1 MSSYYDKDKFQRKTI
16 KQAVEDFVEYKKK
29 LDAGDITMIK
39 TCYQSINNMT
49 HNGFHPGTIN
59 CIAGHNGTGKTTLL
73 NNIITTIP
81 KFNKNTRVLML
92 SLEMPSRSL
101 VARNLSRFSRETVKD
116 ITINKK
122 YEELD
127 HTILEKLEKLPIDYI
142 EIAGDATETATN
154 IAAYLS
160 EFRDWSV
167 VIALDH
173 TLLIEGHDDASKIA
187 ELVNHFNILRKKF
200 PNSTYIILS
209 QLNDAMQ
216 DKDRV
221 YQRIK
226 MYPSYTDLYQGRK
239 LYHICDT
246 VIVLN
251 NPSTYLS
258 KTVYG
263 SLDLPLYYDGI
274 DSFGKSIQIPII
286 YAHCIKGRDNGTQIA
301 AFADNLKYNDFDELD
316 FSKLARIP
324 PEEKPKKGKKGSL
337 DSGSYLKFD

>member
-1 MSSYYDKDKFQRKTI
+1 MSKYYDKDKFQLKSI
-16 KQAVEDFVEYKKK
+16 KDAVEDFIDYKK
-29 LDAGDITMIK
+29 LDSGDITMIK
-39 TCYQSINNMT
+39 TCYSSINNMT

-59 CIAGHNGTGKTTLL
+59 CIAGHSGTGKTTLL
-73 NNIITTIP
+73 NNIVTTIP
-81 KFNKNTRVLML
+81 KLNKNTRVLML
-92 SLEMPSRSL
+92 TLEMPSRSL
-101 VARNLSRFSRETVKD
+101 VARNLSRFSRTTVKD
-116 ITINKK
+116 LTINQK

-127 HTILEKLEKLPIDYI
+127 HSILEKLEKLPIDYI

-154 IAAYLS
+154 IALYLS
-160 EFRDWSV
+160 NFKDWSV
-167 VIALDH
+167 FVALDH
-173 TLLIEGHDDASKIA
+173 SLLIEGNDDASKIA

-200 PNSTYIILS
+200 PNSTYLILS

-216 DKDRV
+216 EKDRV

-258 KTVYG
+258 DTTYG
-263 SLDLPLYYDGI
+263 SLNLPLYYYVKDTATNKDI
-274 DSFGKSIQIPII
+274 EIPII

-301 AFADNLKYNDFDELD
+301 AFADNLKFNDFDELN
-316 FSKLARIP
+316 FSSLVP
-324 PEEKPKKGKKGSL
+324 SQEKNTNYLKKG
-337 DSGSYLKFD
+337 LK